1 MKTKNIFLLT
11 LLLILGVIPVSGQ
24 NKTSLFNG
32 KDFNGWLVPENNI
45 WWTIHEGTIK
55 VKSDPQKRESVLWTN
70 TSYENFILELEF
82 KFGDGTVDSGI
93 FLRDITQQIQLG
105 ISSSLKRDMTCSPYI
120 EGLGYPIEAS
130 GVADLLELNDWNH
143 IVIKVIDN
151 HYTVWLNEKK
161 VMTYSSTNPP
171 KKGPIGLQLHQS
183 HEMEI
188 SFRSLFI
195 SEIIH

>member
-93 FLRDITQQIQLG
+93 FLRDITQQIQL
-105 ISSSLKRDMTCSPYI
+105 
-120 EGLGYPIEAS
+120 
-130 GVADLLELNDWNH
+130 
-143 IVIKVIDN
+143 
-151 HYTVWLNEKK
+151 
-161 VMTYSSTNPP
+161 
-171 KKGPIGLQLHQS
+171 
-183 HEMEI
+183 
-188 SFRSLFI
+188 
-195 SEIIH
+195 